1 MKTLFF
7 LITALSF
14 NNAMAQ
20 EKGIPSCFQQKIAES
35 KDYLGLYLAEIEG
48 DILYHLKT
56 APLPGA
62 DIINVARFYD
72 KDCNQANSSAS
83 GGITGRPKNYKPY
96 KIIETLWEKEIFPMK
111 SLSQTKQK
119 FEYIN
124 SYNVVSPFK
133 FADHQ
138 SFYFSFKDGLQLLD
152 KGKVTKTYKIIPKK
166 LVHYSSYSGSNE
178 PTENI
183 RANAWLFTYNEG
195 YWLLVASDR
204 GYFNLFE
211 TDKEGN
217 RINNRAWI
225 SLAHLEK

>member
-14 NNAMAQ
+14 KTAMAQ
-20 EKGIPSCFQQKIAES
+20 EKGIPSCFQKKIAES

-48 DILYHLKT
+48 NILYHLKT

-166 LVHYSSYSGSNE
+166 LVHYSPYSGNNE

-183 RANAWLFTYNEG
+183 PANAWLFTYNEG

-211 TDKEGN
+211 TNKEGN

>member
-1 MKTLFF
+1 MKALFF
-7 LITALSF
+7 LITILAYFTS
-14 NNAMAQ
+14 MAQ
-20 EKGIPSCFQQKIAES
+20 EKEIPSCFQKKIAES

-124 SYNVVSPFK
+124 SYNIVSPFK

-183 RANAWLFTYNEG
+183 PANAWLFTYNEG

>member
-7 LITALSF
+7 LITVLSF
-14 NNAMAQ
+14 KTAMAQ
-20 EKGIPSCFQQKIAES
+20 EKGIPSCFQKKIAES
-35 KDYLGLYLAEIEG
+35 KDYLGLYLAQIEG
-48 DILYHLKT
+48 DTLYYLET
-56 APLPGA
+56 PPLPGA
-62 DIINVARFYD
+62 DRINVSTFYD
-72 KDCNQANSSAS
+72 EDCNEVNKSTT
-83 GGITGRPKNYKPY
+83 GGITGRPKGYKPY
-96 KIIETLWEKEIFPMK
+96 KLIETFWEKEIFPMK

-166 LVHYSSYSGSNE
+166 LVHYSPYSGNNE

-183 RANAWLFTYNEG
+183 PANAWLFTYNEG

-211 TDKEGN
+211 TNKEGN

>member
-20 EKGIPSCFQQKIAES
+20 EKGIPSCFQKKIAES

-152 KGKVTKTYKIIPKK
+152 KGKVTKTYKIIPQK
-166 LVHYSSYSGSNE
+166 LVHYSSFDGMTD

-183 RANAWLFTYNEG
+183 PANAWLFEHNEG
-195 YWLLVASDR
+195 YWLLVAEGR
-204 GYFNLFE
+204 GYFNLIP

-217 RINNRAWI
+217 KTENKAWI
-225 SLAHLEK
+225 SLRVEN

>member
-195 YWLLVASDR
+195 YWLIVASDR

>member
-1 MKTLFF
+1 MKTFFF

-14 NNAMAQ
+14 KTAMAQ

>member
-1 MKTLFF
+1 MKALFF
-7 LITALSF
+7 SLTILVYFTS
-14 NNAMAQ
+14 MAQ
-20 EKGIPSCFQQKIAES
+20 EKGIPSCFQKKIAES

-183 RANAWLFTYNEG
+183 PANAWLFTYNEG

>member
-183 RANAWLFTYNEG
+183 PANAWLFTYNEG

>member
-1 MKTLFF
+1 
-7 LITALSF
+7 
-14 NNAMAQ
+14 MAQ

-48 DILYHLKT
+48 NILYHLKT

-183 RANAWLFTYNEG
+183 PANAWLFTYNEG

>member
-7 LITALSF
+7 LITVLSF
-14 NNAMAQ
+14 KTAMAQ
-20 EKGIPSCFQQKIAES
+20 EKGIPSCFQKKIAES

-183 RANAWLFTYNEG
+183 PANAWLFTYNEG

>member
-1 MKTLFF
+1 
-7 LITALSF
+7 
-14 NNAMAQ
+14 MAQ
-20 EKGIPSCFQQKIAES
+20 EKGIPSCFQKKIAES

-48 DILYHLKT
+48 NILYHLKT

-62 DIINVARFYD
+62 DIINVARFYA

-152 KGKVTKTYKIIPKK
+152 KGKVTKTYKIMPKK

-183 RANAWLFTYNEG
+183 PANAWLFTYNEG

-211 TDKEGN
+211 TNKEGN

>member
-14 NNAMAQ
+14 KTAMAQ
-20 EKGIPSCFQQKIAES
+20 EKGIPSCFQKKIAES

-48 DILYHLKT
+48 DTLYYLET
-56 APLPGA
+56 PPLPGA
-62 DIINVARFYD
+62 DRINVSTFYD
-72 KDCNQANSSAS
+72 EDCNEVNKSAT
-83 GGITGRPKNYKPY
+83 GGITGRPKGYKPY
-96 KIIETLWEKEIFPMK
+96 KLIKTLWEKEIFPIK
-111 SLSQTKQK
+111 SFSQKKQK
-119 FEYIN
+119 FEYLS
-124 SYNVVSPFK
+124 SYNLVSPFK
-133 FADHQ
+133 FSDHQ

-152 KGKVTKTYKIIPKK
+152 KGKVTKTYKIIPKR
-166 LVHYSSYSGSNE
+166 LVHYSPYSGSND

-183 RANAWLFTYNEG
+183 PANAWLFTYNEG